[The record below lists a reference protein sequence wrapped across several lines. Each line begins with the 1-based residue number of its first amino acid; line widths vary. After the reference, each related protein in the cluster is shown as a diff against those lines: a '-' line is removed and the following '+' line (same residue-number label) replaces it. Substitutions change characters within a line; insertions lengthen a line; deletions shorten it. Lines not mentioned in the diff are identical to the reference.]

1 MLNRQMV
8 EQNPAAFPNQWRF
21 RDRMLYRVLSAL
33 STDRYRQT
41 EEEIDAASGTA
52 RAAIRR
58 DDFETL
64 RSRFGSAFDV
74 AGKRVLEV
82 GCGEGDLA
90 ICMAEAQAQV
100 TALDIDGAR
109 IKTAESKRLTIQG
122 QARTGVKFVEA
133 DFLRFQSDAPF
144 DRIVAL
150 ESFEH
155 IPAPERFLARMR
167 TLLAPEGKILS
178 IWGPTWLSP
187 FGAHMTELTKVP
199 WVHLLFPE
207 PVVLAVRRAKYRPTD
222 VATRYE
228 NVRGGLNRMT
238 VARFRECVAE
248 AGLKLERFEINPQ
261 FKGRPIDALNRLATS
276 VPGVGEFFSHT
287 VLCIMSPDASREA
300 S

>member
-1 MLNRQMV
+1 MA
-8 EQNPAAFPNQWRF
+8 EETPKPFANQLRF
-21 RDRMLYRVLSAL
+21 RDRTLYRILSAL
-33 STDRYRQT
+33 STDRYRLT
-41 EEEIDAASGTA
+41 EEQIDAASGTA
-52 RAAIRR
+52 KATVRR
-58 DDFETL
+58 DDFEKL
-64 RSRFGSAFDV
+64 RRRFGSAFDI
-74 AGKRVLEV
+74 ADKRVLEV

-109 IKTAESKRLTIQG
+109 IKTAESKRLTA
-122 QARTGVKFVEA
+122 QAEGRAGAKFVEA
-133 DFLRFQSDAPF
+133 DFLRFESDVSF

-155 IPAPERFLARMR
+155 IAAPERFLAKMR

-178 IWGPTWLSP
+178 VWGPTWLSP
-187 FGAHMTELTKVP
+187 FGAHMAELTKVP

-222 VATRYE
+222 LATRYE
-228 NVRGGLNRMT
+228 NMRGGLNRMT
-238 VARFRECVAE
+238 IARFRECVAE

-261 FKGRPIDALNRLATS
+261 FKGRPIDALNRLATAF
-276 VPGVGEFFSHT
+276 PGVGEYFSHT